1 MQFEK
6 SLLGRMTVIFYRC
19 VVACFLSLACIATV
33 DAQAV
38 SPATPITL
46 QDQKL
51 VVANLGK
58 QLEGNYVFPDVAA
71 KVAASI
77 SAKAARGDYAS
88 HATADEFAKALT
100 RDLRESGNDRHFF
113 VTYDPTFKPDPP
125 DGVSPSKESLNE
137 ERKAVEHFAFGIA
150 KVERLPGNVGY
161 LDIRGFFPAD
171 FAAGA
176 YGSAMTL
183 LSGTDA
189 LILDLRQNGGGDPAG
204 VAALLS
210 YFFAAGDDRHVNDLY
225 WRAKGRTQEFWTG
238 PVQGP
243 RYSKPVYVLTSQATF
258 SGGEECAYDFQTQKR
273 ATLIGQT
280 TGGGANPGDML
291 PIGHGF
297 IAFIPSG
304 RAINP
309 ITKTNWEHVGVKPD
323 ITVPAADAMKTAYAT
338 ILKSLISQSKDPDEL
353 KELKNTLARVEKGEE
368 EKPDYSPPQ
377 P

>member
-1 MQFEK
+1 M
-6 SLLGRMTVIFYRC
+6 SSYRSA
-19 VVACFLSLACIATV
+19 VTFFLSIICIAATTV
-33 DAQAV
+33 QAAL
-38 SPATPITL
+38 PATFVTL
-46 QDQKL
+46 QEQKL
-51 VVANLGK
+51 VVETLGK
-58 QLEGNYVFPDVAA
+58 QLEANYIFPDVAT
-71 KVAASI
+71 KIAASI

-88 HATADEFAKALT
+88 HATTDGFADALT
-100 RDLRESGNDRHFF
+100 KDLRELGNDRHFA
-113 VTYDPTFKPDPP
+113 VMYGPAFKPDPP
-125 DGVSPSKESLNE
+125 DGVSPSKEMVE
-137 ERKAVEHFAFGIA
+137 EEKKVAEHLGFGIA

-161 LDIRGFFPAD
+161 LDIRAFFPAD

-189 LILDLRQNGGGDPAG
+189 LILDLRQNAGGDPAG

-210 YFFAAGDDRHVNDLY
+210 YFFAAGDDRHLNDLY
-225 WRAKGRTQEFWTG
+225 WRAKSRTQEFWTG

-243 RYSKPVYVLTSQATF
+243 RYSKPVYVLTSQTTF

-280 TGGGANPGDML
+280 TGGGANPGVML
-291 PIGHGF
+291 SIGHGF
-297 IAFIPSG
+297 VAFIPTG

-323 ITVPAADAMKTAYAT
+323 ITVPAADAMKTAYVK
-338 ILKSLISQSKDPDEL
+338 ILGSLISQTNDPDDL
-353 KELKNTLARVEKGEE
+353 KELKSTLSRVEKGEQE
-368 EKPDYSPPQ
+368 RPNYAPPQ